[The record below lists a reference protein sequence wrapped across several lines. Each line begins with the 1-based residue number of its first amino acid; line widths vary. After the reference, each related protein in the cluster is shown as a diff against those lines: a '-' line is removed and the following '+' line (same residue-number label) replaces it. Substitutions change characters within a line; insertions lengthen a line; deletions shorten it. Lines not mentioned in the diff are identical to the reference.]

1 MDIIKLCMLGI
12 TGAILAVMLKKQ
24 NPPFALLAACVTGI
38 ILISY
43 ALGCTGAVIDEI
55 EEIVNLCGIDKKYF
69 SLLLKIIAASY
80 ICEISSELCR
90 DAGEGAIAVKI
101 EMIGKLFIMLMSMPL
116 VKGFL
121 EVCIN
126 AVNML

>member
-12 TGAILAVMLKKQ
+12 TGALLAVMLKKQ
-24 NPPFALLAACVTGI
+24 NPQFALLAACATGI

-43 ALGCTGAVIDEI
+43 ALGCTGAVIGEI